1 MTDLPLP
8 PFQLPLLA
16 EDERLDTVNEKIRL
30 IQKKQGLT
38 FGTDAFLLA
47 AFVKSAPKTHAVD
60 LGSGTGIL
68 PLLLLAKGKI
78 KSATAVEV
86 QPAFADLIAR
96 NAKLNSLADRITPL
110 CANVRDL
117 HPEDTRGEVGLVIS
131 NPPYMKC
138 TSGKRNE
145 SDEKYI
151 ARHEV
156 CGDISDFCACAAR
169 ILKHGGKFV
178 CVWRPDRLTDLLGAM
193 RDHQLEPKRMTFVH
207 ADRESEPCSVLIEAT
222 KGAAPSVRVS
232 RPLILYEPYTKGEK
246 VRRLTQEAQTIYD
259 TCSFG
264 DEKPPRLKKQNC
276 TF

>member
-1 MTDLPLP
+1 MTDFSDLSLPS
-8 PFQLPLLA
+8 LA
-16 EDERLDTVNEKIRL
+16 ADERLDKVNEEIKL
-30 IQKKQGLT
+30 IQKKKGLT

-47 AFVKSAPKTHAVD
+47 AFVKSAPKVHAVD

-86 QPAFADLIAR
+86 QPAFAELITK
-96 NAKLNSLADRITPL
+96 NAAINGYAERITSL
-110 CANVRDL
+110 CANVRDVRAA
-117 HPEDTRGEVGLVIS
+117 DTHGEVGLVIS

-156 CGDISDFCACAAR
+156 CGDIADFCACAAR
-169 ILKHGGKFV
+169 LLKHGGRFV

-193 RDHQLEPKRMTFVH
+193 HEHRLEPKRMTFVH
-207 ADRESEPCSVLIEAT
+207 ADAASEPCSVLVDAV
-222 KGAAPSVRVS
+222 KGGAPSLRIS
-232 RPLILYEPYTKGEK
+232 APLMLYQLPSVEEK
-246 VRRLTQEAQTIYD
+246 TRTLTPMAQKIYD
-259 TCSFG
+259 TCSFA
-264 DEKPPRLKKQNC
+264 D
-276 TF
+276 

>member
-8 PFQLPLLA
+8 PFLA
-16 EDERLDTVNEKIRL
+16 TSLADDERFDMVNEQIRL

-47 AFVKSAPKTHAVD
+47 AFIKSAPKTHIAD

-86 QPAFADLIAR
+86 QPAFADLIKR
-96 NAKLNSLADRITPL
+96 NAAINNFGEKITPL
-110 CANVRDL
+110 CADVREIR
-117 HPEDTRGEVGLVIS
+117 PEQIGGEVGLVIS

-156 CGDISDFCACAAR
+156 CGNVADFCACAAR
-169 ILKHGGKFV
+169 LLKHGGKFV
-178 CVWRPDRLTDLLGAM
+178 CVWRPDRLTDLLNAM
-193 RDHQLEPKRMTFVH
+193 HEHRLEPKRMTFVH
-207 ADRESEPCSVLIEAT
+207 ADAESEPCSVLIEAI
-222 KGAAPSVRVS
+222 KGGAPSVRVS
-232 RPLILYEPYTKGEK
+232 KPLILYEAREENEK
-246 VRRLTQEAQTIYD
+246 ARRLTPQAQKIYD
-259 TCSFG
+259 TCSF
-264 DEKPPRLKKQNC
+264 DD
-276 TF
+276 

>member
-8 PFQLPLLA
+8 PFLSTSLA
-16 EDERLDTVNEKIRL
+16 DDERFDMVNEQIRL

-47 AFVKSAPKTHAVD
+47 AFVKSAPKVHVVD

-68 PLLLLAKGKI
+68 PLLLLTKGKVHC
-78 KSATAVEV
+78 ATAVEV

-96 NAKLNSLADRITPL
+96 NVALNGFSDRISPL
-110 CANVRDL
+110 CADVRDL
-117 HPEDTRGEVGLVIS
+117 RPEAVGGEVGLVIS

-156 CGDISDFCACAAR
+156 CGNINDFCACTAR
-169 ILKHGGKFV
+169 LLKHGGKFV
-178 CVWRPDRLTDLLGAM
+178 CVWRPDRLTDLLSAM
-193 RDHQLEPKRMTFVH
+193 HSSRLEPKRMTFVH
-207 ADRESEPCSVLIEAT
+207 ADTESEPCSVLIEAV
-222 KGAAPSVRVS
+222 KGGAPSVRIS
-232 RPLILYEPYTKGEK
+232 KPLILYDAQTKGEK
-246 VRRLTQEAQTIYD
+246 VRRLTTEAQKIYN
-259 TCSFG
+259 TCSF
-264 DEKPPRLKKQNC
+264 DD
-276 TF
+276 

>member
-8 PFQLPLLA
+8 PFLSTRLA
-16 EDERLDTVNEKIRL
+16 EDERFDVVNEQIRL
-30 IQKKQGLT
+30 IQKKNGLT

-47 AFVKSAPKTHAVD
+47 AFIKNAPKIHMVD

-86 QPAFADLIAR
+86 QPSFADLVAR
-96 NAKLNSLADRITPL
+96 NAALNNFGDKITPL
-110 CANVRDL
+110 CADVREIR
-117 HPEDTRGEVGLVIS
+117 PETIGGEVGLVIS

-156 CGDISDFCACAAR
+156 CGNIADFSACAAR
-169 ILKHGGKFV
+169 LLKHGGKFV
-178 CVWRPDRLTDLLGAM
+178 CVWRPDRLTDLLLAM
-193 RDHQLEPKRMTFVH
+193 HDHRLEPKRMTFVH
-207 ADRESEPCSVLIEAT
+207 ADVDSEPCSVLIEAI
-222 KGAAPSVRVS
+222 KGGSPSVRVS
-232 RPLILYEPYTKGEK
+232 KPLILYEARREGEK
-246 VRRLTQEAQTIYD
+246 VRRLTAQAQKIYD
-259 TCSFG
+259 TCSF
-264 DEKPPRLKKQNC
+264 DD
-276 TF
+276 

>member
-8 PFQLPLLA
+8 PFLSTSLA
-16 EDERLDTVNEKIRL
+16 DDERFDMVNEQIRL

-47 AFVKSAPKTHAVD
+47 AFVKSAPKVHVVD

-68 PLLLLAKGKI
+68 PLLLLTKEKVHR
-78 KSATAVEV
+78 ATAVEV

-96 NAKLNSLADRITPL
+96 NVALNGFSDRISPL
-110 CANVRDL
+110 CADVRDL
-117 HPEDTRGEVGLVIS
+117 RPEAVGGEVGLVIS

-156 CGDISDFCACAAR
+156 CGNINDFCACAAR
-169 ILKHGGKFV
+169 LLKHGGKFV
-178 CVWRPDRLTDLLGAM
+178 CIWRPDRLTDLLSAM
-193 RDHQLEPKRMTFVH
+193 HSSRLEPKRMTFVH
-207 ADRESEPCSVLIEAT
+207 ADTESEPCSVLIEAV
-222 KGAAPSVRVS
+222 KGGAPSVRIS
-232 RPLILYEPYTKGEK
+232 KPLILYDAQTKGEK
-246 VRRLTQEAQTIYD
+246 VRRLTTEAQKIYN
-259 TCSFG
+259 TCSF
-264 DEKPPRLKKQNC
+264 DD
-276 TF
+276 

>member
-8 PFQLPLLA
+8 PFLA
-16 EDERLDTVNEKIRL
+16 TRLADDERFDMVNEQIRL

-47 AFVKSAPKTHAVD
+47 AFIKNAPRTHTVD

-68 PLLLLAKGKI
+68 PLLLLTKGKI

-86 QPAFADLIAR
+86 QPAFADLVAR
-96 NAKLNSLADRITPL
+96 NATLNNLGDKITPL
-110 CANVRDL
+110 CADVREIR
-117 HPEDTRGEVGLVIS
+117 PETVGGEVGLVIS

-156 CGDISDFCACAAR
+156 CGSIADFCASAAR
-169 ILKHGGKFV
+169 LLKHGGKFV
-178 CVWRPDRLTDLLGAM
+178 CVWRPDRLTDLLSAM
-193 RDHQLEPKRMTFVH
+193 QEHRLEPKRMTFVH
-207 ADRESEPCSVLIEAT
+207 ADAESEPCSVLIEAI
-222 KGAAPSVRVS
+222 KGGAPSVRIS
-232 RPLILYEPYTKGEK
+232 KPLILYEARAEGEK
-246 VRRLTQEAQTIYD
+246 VRRLTPAAQKIYN
-259 TCSFG
+259 TCSF
-264 DEKPPRLKKQNC
+264 DD
-276 TF
+276 

>member
-1 MTDLPLP
+1 MIDLPLP
-8 PFQLPLLA
+8 PFLLPPLA

-47 AFVKSAPKTHAVD
+47 AFVKSASKTHAVD

-86 QPAFADLIAR
+86 QPAFAELIAR
-96 NAKLNSLADRITPL
+96 NARLNGLADSITPL
-110 CANVRDL
+110 CVNVRDL
-117 HPEDTRGEVGLVIS
+117 RPEDIGGEVGLVIS

-145 SDEKYI
+145 SEEKYI

-156 CGDISDFCACAAR
+156 CGNIADFCACAAR
-169 ILKHGGKFV
+169 LLKHGGKFV
-178 CVWRPDRLTDLLGAM
+178 CVWRPDRLTDLLNAM
-193 RDHQLEPKRMTFVH
+193 HDNRLEPKRITFVH
-207 ADRESEPCSVLIEAT
+207 ADAESEPCSVLIEAT

-232 RPLILYEPYTKGEK
+232 KPLILYKAYENGEK
-246 VRRLTQEAQTIYD
+246 VRRLTPQAQKIYD
-259 TCSFG
+259 TCSF
-264 DEKPPRLKKQNC
+264 DD
-276 TF
+276 

>member
-1 MTDLPLP
+1 MTDLPLSP
-8 PFQLPLLA
+8 PLA
-16 EDERLDTVNEKIRL
+16 TNLTDDERFDVVNEQIRL
-30 IQKKQGLT
+30 IQKKNGLT

-47 AFVKSAPKTHAVD
+47 AFVKSSPKVHAVD

-78 KSATAVEV
+78 RHATAVEV

-96 NAKLNSLADRITPL
+96 NAAINNFANNITPL

-117 HPEDTRGEVGLVIS
+117 RPEDTNGEVGLVIS

-156 CGDISDFCACAAR
+156 CGDIFDFCACASR
-169 ILKHGGKFV
+169 LLKHGGKFV
-178 CVWRPDRLTDLLGAM
+178 CVWRPDRLTDLLNAM
-193 RDHQLEPKRMTFVH
+193 HEHRLEPKRMTFVH
-207 ADRESEPCSVLIEAT
+207 ADAESEPCSVLIEAIL
-222 KGAAPSVRVS
+222 GGAPSVRVS
-232 RPLILYEPYTKGEK
+232 KPLILYESRSEGEK
-246 VRRLTQEAQTIYD
+246 TRRLTAAAQKIYN
-259 TCSFG
+259 TCSFE
-264 DEKPPRLKKQNC
+264 D
-276 TF
+276 

>member
-8 PFQLPLLA
+8 PFLSTRLA
-16 EDERLDTVNEKIRL
+16 EDERFDTVNEEIRL
-30 IQKKQGLT
+30 IQKKNGLT

-47 AFVKSAPKTHAVD
+47 AFVKSAPKVHMVD

-78 KSATAVEV
+78 QSATAVEV
-86 QPAFADLIAR
+86 QPTFANLIER
-96 NAKLNSLADRITPL
+96 NATLNGVADKITAL

-117 HPEDTRGEVGLVIS
+117 RPEDTHGEVGLVIS

-156 CGDISDFCACAAR
+156 CGDIADFSACAAR
-169 ILKHGGKFV
+169 LLKHGGKFV
-178 CVWRPDRLTDLLGAM
+178 CVWRPDRLTDLLSAM
-193 RDHQLEPKRMTFVH
+193 HNNRLEPKRMTFVH
-207 ADRESEPCSVLIEAT
+207 ADVESEPCSVLIEAI
-222 KGAAPSVRVS
+222 KGGAPSVRIS
-232 RPLILYEPYTKGEK
+232 KPLILYEARKENEK
-246 VRRLTQEAQTIYD
+246 VRRLTPQAQKIYD
-259 TCSFG
+259 TCSF
-264 DEKPPRLKKQNC
+264 DD
-276 TF
+276 

>member
-8 PFQLPLLA
+8 PFLSTHLA
-16 EDERLDTVNEKIRL
+16 EDERFDTVNEQIRL

-47 AFVKSAPKTHAVD
+47 AFIKSAPGAHMVD

-78 KSATAVEV
+78 KCATAVEV
-86 QPAFADLIAR
+86 QPAFADLITR
-96 NAKLNSLADRITPL
+96 NAAINGLSDKITPL
-110 CANVRDL
+110 CADVREIR
-117 HPEDTRGEVGLVIS
+117 PEHIGGEVGLVIS

-138 TSGKRNE
+138 TSGRRNE

-156 CGDISDFCACAAR
+156 CGNIADFCACAAR
-169 ILKHGGKFV
+169 LLKHGGKFV

-193 RDHQLEPKRMTFVH
+193 RDNRLEPKRMTFVH
-207 ADRESEPCSVLIEAT
+207 ADVESEPCSVLIEAIL
-222 KGAAPSVRVS
+222 GGAPSVRLS
-232 RPLILYEPYTKGEK
+232 KPLILYETRKENEK
-246 VRRLTQEAQTIYD
+246 VRRLTPRAQKIYD
-259 TCSFG
+259 TCSF
-264 DEKPPRLKKQNC
+264 DD
-276 TF
+276 

>member
-8 PFQLPLLA
+8 PFPSTHLA
-16 EDERLDTVNEKIRL
+16 DDERLDTVNEQIRL

-47 AFVKSAPKTHAVD
+47 AFIKKSPKTHMVD

-68 PLLLLAKGKI
+68 PLLLLAKKKI

-96 NAKLNSLADRITPL
+96 NAAINHFDDKITPL
-110 CANVRDL
+110 CQDVREIR
-117 HPEDTRGEVGLVIS
+117 PETVGGEVGLVIS

-156 CGDISDFCACAAR
+156 CGSITDFCACATR
-169 ILKHGGKFV
+169 LLKHGGKFV
-178 CVWRPDRLTDLLGAM
+178 CVWRPDRLTDLLSAM
-193 RDHQLEPKRMTFVH
+193 HEHRLEPKRMTFVH
-207 ADRESEPCSVLIEAT
+207 ADLESEPCSVLIEAV
-222 KGAAPSVRVS
+222 KGGAPSVRVS
-232 RPLILYEPYTKGEK
+232 KPLVLYEARKEDEK
-246 VRRLTQEAQTIYD
+246 TRSLTPAAQKIYD
-259 TCSFG
+259 TCSF
-264 DEKPPRLKKQNC
+264 DD
-276 TF
+276 